1 MVQDLFDS
9 KSKVDNRDKLVLIH
23 HIFDYIAKRAEKMP
37 PSTNKN
43 EFVKI
48 LNIVNAILKFN
59 EQIKWGQRLKIL
71 APDQMLRR

>member
-48 LNIVNAILKFN
+48 LNIVNEILKFN

-71 APDQMLRR
+71 TPDQMLSR